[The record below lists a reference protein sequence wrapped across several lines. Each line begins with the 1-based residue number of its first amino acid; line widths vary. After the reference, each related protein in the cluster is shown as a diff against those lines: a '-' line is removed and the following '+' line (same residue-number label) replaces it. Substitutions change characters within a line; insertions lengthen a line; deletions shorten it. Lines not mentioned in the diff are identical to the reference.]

1 MPIVNDSSE
10 SAGVGEV
17 RDTERS
23 IIREAE
29 SNGQS
34 SVSIDAEMLEPVTLP
49 VETERAAYV
58 PFLHS
63 I

>member
-1 MPIVNDSSE
+1 MLYPNFSSYCTWH
-10 SAGVGEV
+10 G
-17 RDTERS
+17 TERS

-58 PFLHS
+58 PLLHS